1 MGKLTRRAIVLAALC
16 VGLLAALLAYLF
28 LNQEKVQAAKMTE
41 PVQVVITTEAIPA
54 RTMIEPSM
62 VREAMRPVATLPTN
76 SATSVREVLGQV
88 TTVAL
93 KADSPVER
101 AAIAAPNASLGL
113 AYVVP
118 EGMRAVTVALDPIIG
133 VAGFLKAGDHV
144 DVLATFEVDKVAVTK
159 TVLQDVELL
168 AIGPDVVP
176 QQVKS
181 DNSNNAR
188 PKEQP
193 NATLSLYPGDAEK
206 LILAESQGKLR
217 LTLRSQGDSVK
228 VVLAGIRSDS
238 LTGMSPSRGAGA
250 AAPRPAPAARI
261 MPAGYTSP
269 AFYGNYPTLGSSM
282 FRGQIGES
290 RPQSVSLGERVKIA
304 PSALDQPVT
313 VETVRGTK
321 AETVDVKPE

>member
-1 MGKLTRRAIVLAALC
+1 MGKLTRRTIVLAALC
-16 VGLLAALLAYLF
+16 AGLLAALLAYLF
-28 LNQEKVQAAKMTE
+28 LNQEKVQAARMTE
-41 PVQVVITTEAIPA
+41 PVQVVITTQAIPA
-54 RTMIEPSM
+54 RTVIEPSM
-62 VREAMRPVATLPTN
+62 VREATRPVATLPVN

-88 TTVAL
+88 TVAAL
-93 KADSPVER
+93 KADAPVER
-101 AAIAAPNASLGL
+101 AAVAAPNASLGL
-113 AYVVP
+113 AYIVP

-144 DVLATFEVDKVAVTK
+144 DVLATFDVDKVAVTK

-168 AIGPDVVP
+168 AIGPEVVP

-193 NATLSLYPGDAEK
+193 NATLALYPGDAEK

-217 LTLRSQGDSVK
+217 LTLRPMGDAAK

-238 LTGMSPSRGAGA
+238 LIGISPSRSGA
-250 AAPRPAPAARI
+250 AARPTAHV
-261 MPAGYTSP
+261 MSTGYTSP
-269 AFYGNYPTLGSSM
+269 AFYGNYPPLGSSLY
-282 FRGQIGES
+282 RNQLSES
-290 RPQSVSLGERVKIA
+290 KPQAVTFGERVKIS
-304 PSALDQPVT
+304 PDVLDQPVT

-321 AETVDVKPE
+321 TDTVDVQPE